1 MTMNSRSDAAP
12 ELAMRAQGLQIN
24 TIDELAR
31 VAKMMADSG
40 FFADAREAAQAG
52 VKILAGQAWGIDP
65 FSAMT
70 GIHLIQGRPSVG
82 AGLMA
87 AKVKGSGRY
96 DYRVREM
103 TDKVCSIEFFE
114 HGESI
119 GTSTFT
125 IEDAKK
131 AGTKNLDKFPRNMLY
146 ARAMSNGVRW
156 FCPDVF
162 TTPTYTPEELGAQVD
177 GDGNVITVEHRPS
190 PAPKAEAQAAAL
202 EAEGEPAESPLSV
215 DDFADPVPS
224 GDELQAAPS
233 TADGPFQDEK
243 PAGKGKRPRTLTGP
257 EAQRLHAKLGA
268 VGLPKD
274 EHHAFASAVLAGVV
288 VKSLTQ
294 LTVAEAVEVNAI
306 ADRLA
311 RGEVEWKGGELIL
324 PPEEEAA

>member
-1 MTMNSRSDAAP
+1 MSDKT
-12 ELAMRAQGLQIN
+12 ELAVKGATGTLTVRTM
-24 TIDELAR
+24 DDLAR
-31 VAKMMADSG
+31 LGNMLAQSG
-40 FFADAREAAQAG
+40 FFSDAKEAAQAG
-52 VKILAGQAWGIDP
+52 VKVLAGLEMGIGA

-82 AGLMA
+82 ANLMA
-87 AKVKGSGRY
+87 ARVKASGKY

-103 TDKVCSIEFFE
+103 SDSVCAIEFFE

-162 TTPTYTPEELGAQVD
+162 TTPTYTPEELGASVD
-177 GDGNVITVEHRPS
+177 GDGNVIDVEAR
-190 PAPKAEAQAAAL
+190 PAPAVEARSAPQELAAAKV
-202 EAEGEPAESPLSV
+202 EDV
-215 DDFADPVPS
+215 DDGQFAPEPPEGLF
-224 GDELQAAPS
+224 GDEKA
-233 TADGPFQDEK
+233 
-243 PAGKGKRPRTLTGP
+243 AGKGKRARTLTGP

-268 VGLPKD
+268 VGLPQD

-294 LTVAEAVEVNAI
+294 LTVPESLEVNAM

-311 RGEVEWKGGELIL
+311 RAEVEWRGGELVL
-324 PPEEEAA
+324 PPEEDAA

>member
-1 MTMNSRSDAAP
+1 MTMTPRSDEKSP

-40 FFADAREAAQAG
+40 FFADAHSAAQAG

-70 GIHLIQGRPSVG
+70 GIHIIQGRPSVG

-131 AGTKNLDKFPRNMLY
+131 AGTKNVDKFPRNMLY
-146 ARAMSNGVRW
+146 ARAMSNDARW

-162 TTPTYTPEELGAQVD
+162 TTPAYTPEERGAQVD
-177 GDGNVITVEHRPS
+177 GDGNVITVEHRPAGRLEEA
-190 PAPKAEAQAAAL
+190 PAAPPEP
-202 EAEGEPAESPLSV
+202 EAEGEPAESLSV
-215 DDFADPVPS
+215 DDFADPVPAE
-224 GDELQAAPS
+224 DE
-233 TADGPFQDEK
+233 E
-243 PAGKGKRPRTLTGP
+243 PAGKRERKLTGP
-257 EAQRLHAKLGA
+257 EAKRLHAKLA
-268 VGLPKD
+268 
-274 EHHAFASAVLAGVV
+274 
-288 VKSLTQ
+288 
-294 LTVAEAVEVNAI
+294 
-306 ADRLA
+306 
-311 RGEVEWKGGELIL
+311 
-324 PPEEEAA
+324 